1 MTTSSKKRRKSSPP
15 SANREYY
22 PAFLNIAGQQCVII
36 GGGRVAERKCS
47 TLLRAGARVTVISP
61 EITRRLEQYREKGLL
76 NHVRRHYKK
85 GDIQAA
91 FAVIVATDSEE
102 TNRQVVTDAAA
113 SRVLLNVVD
122 NPALCTF
129 IAPSVLKRG
138 PLTIAVS
145 TGGISPAMAH
155 TIRRELERMYG
166 AEFSGYLRFV
176 KDLRRRALTEIS
188 DKAEREQF
196 LKGLASEEMMTLLR
210 RKGFREAKKT
220 ALKRWQALRG

>member
-1 MTTSSKKRRKSSPP
+1 
-15 SANREYY
+15 
-22 PAFLNIAGQQCVII
+22 
-36 GGGRVAERKCS
+36 
-47 TLLRAGARVTVISP
+47 VTVISP
-61 EITRRLEQYREKGLL
+61 ELTRGLEQYREKGLL
-76 NHVRRHYKK
+76 NHVRRRYKK

-102 TNRQVVTDAAA
+102 TNRQVVTDAAKA
-113 SRVLLNVVD
+113 GVPLNVVD
-122 NPALCTF
+122 NPSLCNF

-138 PLTIAVS
+138 PLTIAIS
-145 TGGISPAMAH
+145 TGGVSPAMAR
-155 TIRRELERMYG
+155 TIRRELELMYG

-210 RKGFREAKKT
+210 RKGFPEAKKT